1 MDVTF
6 AANPEMDEVD
16 ELPPVIVPV
25 VDMFPAVYAISFPV
39 RVQLLFTRVHV
50 GDAEVPVLT

>member
-6 AANPEMDEVD
+6 AANPDMEEVD

-39 RVQLLFTRVHV
+39 RV
-50 GDAEVPVLT
+50 